1 MAGRIA
7 RIPIKVISGATDAGG
22 GLAAL
27 ILLFMASSVFF
38 EIIMRGLFNTPSRW
52 VLEYNTYA
60 VVATGFLGAAY
71 AAKKGKHIVIDV
83 LTSRLSARTR
93 TSLELLTYVWSVAF
107 CLVLSY
113 AVINKMLISLNL
125 SLVGSTILRTPVWIP
140 QIAVVIG
147 TILLTLQLIKLAID
161 KGVQMAH
168 SKSTAETGEARLR
181 FVDRPAILLP
191 IVIGLII
198 VGIFLFSNE
207 GLSTIGL
214 VILLF
219 TMLATGTPVFLS
231 MGIVGSAGLFLLVG
245 GGLTGQIHTG
255 ALIYDSLKSFTLGAV
270 PLFIFAGGLFAMSG
284 LTDKLFDAAKA
295 WLSFLPG
302 NLAMATIAS
311 CALFAA
317 ISGSSV
323 ATAVTIG
330 MIAIPAMISRG
341 YDKGLACGAV
351 AAGGTLGIL
360 IPPSINFIL
369 YGAITQ
375 TSVGQL
381 FMGGIIPGILITLM
395 FMGYVYFKCRKDPRY
410 KTTEVGS
417 WNTRFETLKGSWL
430 VLLAPVIILGGI
442 YSGIFT
448 PTEAAAV
455 AVFYGIILCIITGR
469 LRWQNLVALLR
480 DATNTS
486 TMVLMIVGAS
496 YIFGGV
502 VTLLMIPQAFTE
514 LAVTS
519 ALPNWGIIGSINLTL
534 ILMGTILEGLSIIV
548 ITLPILFP
556 AVMALG
562 YSAIWFGV
570 MFCIN
575 MELALITPP
584 VGLNLYVVHGISG
597 VKFETVARGI
607 IPFAILLAVA
617 LLLVALFEPLS
628 TWLPSMMFSR

>member
-1 MAGRIA
+1 M
-7 RIPIKVISGATDAGG
+7 
-22 GLAAL
+22 
-27 ILLFMASSVFF
+27 
-38 EIIMRGLFNTPSRW
+38 
-52 VLEYNTYA
+52 
-60 VVATGFLGAAY
+60 
-71 AAKKGKHIVIDV
+71 
-83 LTSRLSARTR
+83 
-93 TSLELLTYVWSVAF
+93 WSVAF

-113 AVINKMLISLNL
+113 AVTSMMLTALRL
-125 SLVGSTILRTPVWIP
+125 SLTASTILKTPVWLP
-140 QIAVVIG
+140 QITVVIG
-147 TILLTLQLIKLAID
+147 TILLTMQLVKLAID

-168 SKSTAETGEARLR
+168 IKNTTETGKTRLR
-181 FVDRPAILLP
+181 FIDKPAILLP
-191 IVIGLII
+191 IVIGVIA
-198 VGIFLFSNE
+198 VGLFLFYQE
-207 GLSTIGL
+207 GFRAIGL
-214 VILLF
+214 IVLLF
-219 TMLATGTPVFLS
+219 TMLATGTPVFLT
-231 MGIVGSAGLFLLVG
+231 MGVVGSAGLLLLLG
-245 GGLTGQIHTG
+245 GGLTSQLS
-255 ALIYDSLKSFTLGAV
+255 AAAFIYDSLRSFTLGAV

-284 LTDKLFDAAKA
+284 LTDKLFDTAKA

-323 ATAVTIG
+323 ATAATIG

-369 YGAITQ
+369 YGAITG

-381 FMGGIIPGILITLM
+381 FMGGVVPGILITLM
-395 FMGYVYFKCRKDPRY
+395 FMGYVYFRCRKDPRY
-410 KTTEVGS
+410 KTTEVIT

-442 YSGIFT
+442 YTGLFT

-455 AVFYGIILCIITGR
+455 GVFYGVILCIITGR

-514 LAVTS
+514 LTVTS

-562 YSAIWFGV
+562 YSAVWFGV

-575 MELALITPP
+575 MELALVTPP

-607 IPFAILLAVA
+607 IPFAALLAVG